1 LRPHCNGLRLNRAGE
16 PPKIETKFRPSYEDS
31 ADGGRQSAYK
41 FCTSRGWKL
50 RRSNRNG
57 FEVDARHSP
66 IAPSKGEGWQL
77 GVAGTIFSQFNLD
90 APSKDLINT
99 DFRIGIPL
107 SYKRGPF
114 SARASIYH
122 QSSHLGDEFILSGA
136 APRCVNLS
144 FEALNFVAAW
154 ELGGWRPYAGGFYL
168 LHRRVA
174 REHMPRHLA
183 PGEITLLGMRG
194 P

>member
-1 LRPHCNGLRLNRAGE
+1 MFSILPTHILRPHCNGLRLNRPGE

-41 FCTSRGWKL
+41 FCTSRAWKL

-77 GVAGTIFSQFNLD
+77 GVSGTIFSQFNLD

-114 SARASIYH
+114 SARSITRARTSATSSSSAARPGAASI
-122 QSSHLGDEFILSGA
+122 
-136 APRCVNLS
+136 
-144 FEALNFVAAW
+144 
-154 ELGGWRPYAGGFYL
+154 
-168 LHRRVA
+168 
-174 REHMPRHLA
+174 
-183 PGEITLLGMRG
+183 
-194 P
+194 